1 MYSSLK
7 MSSVLTDP
15 GWVWFCVF
23 LSKEMC
29 CGVTSARVKK
39 TSKNNITTENKKTGI
54 FRGVRGGNTHTHTH
68 KYLSWGKYDF

>member
-1 MYSSLK
+1 

-15 GWVWFCVF
+15 CWFCVF

-39 TSKNNITTENKKTGI
+39 TSQNNIAAKK
-54 FRGVRGGNTHTHTH
+54 RKV
-68 KYLSWGKYDF
+68 